1 MHAKPTQQIR
11 ESDATRRMGQKVE
24 VDACKCQDSEQ
35 LARTMGKDSG
45 GANISRRVAYVD
57 RERKHDS
64 TRGEVA
70 HSV

>member
-1 MHAKPTQQIR
+1 MHAKPKQQIH
-11 ESDATRRMGQKVE
+11 ESDATRRMGQRVN

-35 LARTMGKDSG
+35 LARTMGEDNG
-45 GANISRRVAYVD
+45 GANISRRAAYVD
-57 RERKHDS
+57 CERKRDS